1 PTACR
6 LLADCLP
13 TACRLLADCELT
25 RSRQAARKEAKSEI
39 TSSSLASYHTY
50 LPSRAREKKRIEK
63 KRIEN
68 TSSI

>member
-1 PTACR
+1 TCSR

-13 TACRLLADCELT
+13 A
-25 RSRQAARKEAKSEI
+25 RSRQAVRKEAKSGI
-39 TSSSLASYHTY
+39 TSSVLASYLTA